1 MLDLRLVAP
10 DQDWDRDLYL
20 EIFLLLCRV
29 KLYAVFQGLREEGF
43 DLSEILT
50 TEFIK
55 RCEKASHVEEK
66 PDRQGIQRL
75 LKTGMSLGMSIQSS
89 LVECN
94 I

>member
-1 MLDLRLVAP
+1 ME
-10 DQDWDRDLYL
+10 DLYL
-20 EIFLLLCRV
+20 EISLLLFCRV

-50 TEFIK
+50 TEFVK

-66 PDRQGIQRL
+66 PDRQAIQKL
-75 LKTGMSLGMSIQSS
+75 LKTGMSLGTSLQS
-89 LVECN
+89 CN